1 LSDWKE
7 ALVKSNQ
14 SVRVVLEVINIDA
27 VQIAL
32 VVDESIKLLGTV
44 TDGDIRRSILNG
56 VSLDCLVSQIMI
68 HDSSTVPKDYSSEQ
82 LTITVA

>member
-14 SVRVVLEVINIDA
+14 SVRAVLEVINIDA

-32 VVDESIKLLGTV
+32 VVDESMKLFGTV
-44 TDGDIRRSILNG
+44 TDGDIRRSILKA

-68 HDSSTVPKDYSSEQ
+68 HDSSTVPEDYSSEQ
-82 LTITVA
+82 LTITVE